1 MSTDAYEKSNKLNDT
16 IPNIINQ
23 ILYLS
28 TEVWRIVIKKNTDWP
43 SEISNEDLA
52 RLIDTSNEKM
62 MMLQ

>member
-28 TEVWRIVIKKNTDWP
+28 TEV
-43 SEISNEDLA
+43 
-52 RLIDTSNEKM
+52 
-62 MMLQ
+62 